1 MNASICK
8 YRELMI
14 MEWCSNW
21 WITLISIC
29 TLHQFVS
36 TEVSME
42 MMQEIIPVFASACF
56 PLFITLDYYMQTMEL
71 MIVWYKHTTVNLY
84 YIYVLM
90 AFPTKIEQCSCKIQ
104 NHQRTIVLNKNSFK
118 VLIRLHIIP
127 SCTMGKQCDKYND
140 YLSEVV
146 QFCGFKCHVGTDLG
160 HFLVCTQSC
169 PHLSQ

>member
-1 MNASICK
+1 
-8 YRELMI
+8 
-14 MEWCSNW
+14 
-21 WITLISIC
+21 
-29 TLHQFVS
+29 
-36 TEVSME
+36 
-42 MMQEIIPVFASACF
+42 
-56 PLFITLDYYMQTMEL
+56 

-146 QFCGFKCHVGTDLG
+146 QFCGFKCPVGTNLG
-160 HFLVCTQSC
+160 HAGVYIELSSPFPVRCRSKQLLILVNIPVIPYTHKVFISTIFC
-169 PHLSQ
+169 HFR